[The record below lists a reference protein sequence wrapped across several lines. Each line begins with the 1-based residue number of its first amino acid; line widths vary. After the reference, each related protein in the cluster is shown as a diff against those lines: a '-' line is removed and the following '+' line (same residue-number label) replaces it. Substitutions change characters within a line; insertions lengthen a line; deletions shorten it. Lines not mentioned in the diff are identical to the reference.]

1 MGPQRKP
8 GRSSAPPKPYCY
20 ATIREGAGE
29 TKYVIVI
36 ADGMADYPVPEL
48 GNRTPLEYARTPS
61 MDRLARQGLMGTV
74 ATIPRGLAPGS
85 DVANLAIMGYD
96 PRRYY
101 TGRAPLEAASLGIDL
116 DEADVVYRCNLV
128 TLDGNGD
135 YTDKIMLDHSADEIS
150 TPEAGELLLEVR
162 RRAGGNGCEFYPGV
176 SYRHV
181 MVWRQGEENIATTAP
196 HDILDQAIGP
206 YLPRGAR
213 GQVLMDMMRQSHTY
227 LPLHPVN
234 RARLERGLRAAN
246 SIWLWGQGRK
256 PRLPAFAAR
265 YGLAAAVVSAVD
277 LVKGLGLCLG
287 LEVVEVPGATGN
299 INTNFTGKARA
310 ALEQLAA
317 GKDLVYLHV
326 EAPDEAGH
334 RGELGTKI
342 MAIEEIDSRVVGE
355 VVRGLEGMGEEFRLL
370 VMPDHFTPLS
380 RRTHVADPVP
390 FVLYDST
397 RLQDNGARGFTEV
410 AAAASGLKLPAGHL
424 LIRYLIGGGH

>member
-1 MGPQRKP
+1 
-8 GRSSAPPKPYCY
+8 
-20 ATIREGAGE
+20 
-29 TKYVIVI
+29 
-36 ADGMADYPVPEL
+36 MADYPVPEL
-48 GNRTPLEYARTPS
+48 GYKTPLEHARTPN
-61 MDRLARQGLMGTV
+61 MDRLASQGLMGTV
-74 ATIPRGLAPGS
+74 STIPAGLAPGS

-128 TLDGNGD
+128 TLQGDGE
-135 YTDKIMLDHSADEIS
+135 YADKIMVDHSADEIP

-181 MVWRQGEENIATTAP
+181 MVWRRGEENIVTTAP

-213 GQVLMDMMRQSHTY
+213 GEVLVEMIRQSHAY

-234 RARLERGLRAAN
+234 RARSERGLRPAN

-256 PRLPAFAAR
+256 PRLPAFTAR
-265 YGLAAAVVSAVD
+265 YGLSGAVVSAVD
-277 LVKGLGLCLG
+277 LVKGLGLCLS
-287 LEVVEVPGATGN
+287 LKVVEVPGATGN

-317 GKDLVYLHV
+317 GQDLVYLHV

-334 RGELGTKI
+334 RGELDTKI
-342 MAIEEIDSRVVGE
+342 MAIEEIDAKVVGE
-355 VVRGLEGMGEEFRLL
+355 VRHGLEEMGEDFRLL

-397 RLQDNGARGFTEV
+397 RGQDKGTGGFTEA
-410 AAAASGLKLPAGHL
+410 AAAASGLKLPAGHQL
-424 LIRYLIGGGH
+424 MDYLIRSGRLSRERAVERAHEETAPGV